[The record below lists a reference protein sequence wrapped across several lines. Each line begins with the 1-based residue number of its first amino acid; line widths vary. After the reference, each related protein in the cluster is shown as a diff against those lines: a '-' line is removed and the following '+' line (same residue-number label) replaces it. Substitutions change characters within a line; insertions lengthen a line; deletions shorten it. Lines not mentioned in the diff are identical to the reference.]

1 MELKNKFIISDKL
14 FFLAIFVFQLILIF
28 QGIDLSD
35 EGFLATFYQEIF
47 KNPES
52 VQYSFMFWLTG
63 ILGGLYFKLF
73 PFLGLWGLRFAGVL
87 ITTSTAIFVYIL
99 LKKYIN
105 RHYLMLGIFLVI
117 LSLNNDVKELN
128 YNNLSALTCV
138 AVVYFLFNGLK
149 KRSFIKLFICGVFVS
164 LSLFIR
170 PPNILELG
178 FALGII
184 YYGYVEKL
192 NLKLI
197 AGQVSLFMAGFI
209 SGTAFLLIIIY
220 QMGHWAIFLNA
231 LEVIYKMGSHI
242 QDDKMK
248 SGSYGIIK
256 LLQQLKN
263 NNVSSVLISLGI
275 FVGVAVGLSIYSII
289 KNKFLFINRISKL
302 LRYTFLLLI
311 LILILVGIINN
322 YSVLFFYT
330 GLITLVCIL
339 VLLTPAAFDIR
350 FLMIC
355 GYYILITYPFGSDA
369 GIYTAGRYSLWIGLP
384 ISIDYIFSIRSVK
397 NVFSYN
403 INEFNPSIKIN
414 ITENQIR
421 IAKNLLLSILIF
433 AGLYYSFNYP
443 FFDRRNRLKMRYS
456 IDNKLLT
463 GIYTTKGRA
472 ETLNE
477 LLKESTKYV
486 KKGDY
491 LLAYDCIPM
500 LNFLTETIPYIRSP
514 YPWLYETEIFKYE
527 LDLAKNEK
535 KILPVIITQTI
546 QTIGDG
552 SKWPEETLKS
562 DYLKW
567 DVNLGRNKYLDEFLM
582 KNNYKEVW
590 TNNYFRIFVP
600 K

>member
-192 NLKLI
+192 NLNSS
-197 AGQVSLFMAGFI
+197 QVRFLFSWQVLYPVLLFYSSLF
-209 SGTAFLLIIIY
+209 
-220 QMGHWAIFLNA
+220 
-231 LEVIYKMGSHI
+231 
-242 QDDKMK
+242 
-248 SGSYGIIK
+248 IK
-256 LLQQLKN
+256 W
-263 NNVSSVLISLGI
+263 V
-275 FVGVAVGLSIYSII
+275 
-289 KNKFLFINRISKL
+289 
-302 LRYTFLLLI
+302 
-311 LILILVGIINN
+311 
-322 YSVLFFYT
+322 T
-330 GLITLVCIL
+330 G
-339 VLLTPAAFDIR
+339 
-350 FLMIC
+350 
-355 GYYILITYPFGSDA
+355 
-369 GIYTAGRYSLWIGLP
+369 
-384 ISIDYIFSIRSVK
+384 
-397 NVFSYN
+397 
-403 INEFNPSIKIN
+403 
-414 ITENQIR
+414 
-421 IAKNLLLSILIF
+421 
-433 AGLYYSFNYP
+433 
-443 FFDRRNRLKMRYS
+443 
-456 IDNKLLT
+456 
-463 GIYTTKGRA
+463 
-472 ETLNE
+472 
-477 LLKESTKYV
+477 
-486 KKGDY
+486 
-491 LLAYDCIPM
+491 
-500 LNFLTETIPYIRSP
+500 PY
-514 YPWLYETEIFKYE
+514 F
-527 LDLAKNEK
+527 
-535 KILPVIITQTI
+535 
-546 QTIGDG
+546 
-552 SKWPEETLKS
+552 
-562 DYLKW
+562 
-567 DVNLGRNKYLDEFLM
+567 
-582 KNNYKEVW
+582 
-590 TNNYFRIFVP
+590 
-600 K
+600 

>member
-1 MELKNKFIISDKL
+1 
-14 FFLAIFVFQLILIF
+14 
-28 QGIDLSD
+28 
-35 EGFLATFYQEIF
+35 
-47 KNPES
+47 
-52 VQYSFMFWLTG
+52 MFWLTG
-63 ILGGLYFKLF
+63 ILGGLYLKLF

-87 ITTSTAIFVYIL
+87 ITTSTAIFVYFL

-128 YNNLSALTCV
+128 YNNLSALTYV
-138 AVVYFLFNGLK
+138 AVVYFLFDGLK
-149 KRSFIKLFICGVFVS
+149 KRSFIKLFISGVFVS

-178 FALGII
+178 FVFGII
-184 YYGYVEKL
+184 YYGYTEQF

-197 AGQVSLFMAGFI
+197 AGQVSLFVAGFI
-209 SGTAFLLIIIY
+209 SCTAFLLIVIY

-231 LEVIYKMGSHI
+231 LEVIYKMGRHI
-242 QDDKMK
+242 QDGKMK

-256 LLQQLKN
+256 LIQQLKN

-275 FVGVAVGLSIYSII
+275 FVSVAVGLSIYSII
-289 KNKFLFINRISKL
+289 KNKFLFVNRISKL
-302 LRYTFLLLI
+302 LRFTFLLLI
-311 LILILVGIINN
+311 LILILIGIINN

-339 VLLTPAAFDIR
+339 VLIIPVGFDIR

-355 GYYILITYPFGSDA
+355 GYYMLITYPFGSDA

-384 ISIDYIFSIRSVK
+384 ICIDYIFSIQSVK

-414 ITENQIR
+414 ITENQMR
-421 IAKNLLLSILIF
+421 IAKNLLLVILIF
-433 AGLYYSFNYP
+433 AGIYFSFNYP

-477 LLKESTKYV
+477 LLNESKKYV

-514 YPWLYETEIFKYE
+514 YPWLYETEIFKNE

-552 SKWPEETLKS
+552 SKWPEETLQT
-562 DYLKW
+562 DYFKW

>member
-1 MELKNKFIISDKL
+1 MMLAFIL
-14 FFLAIFVFQLILIF
+14 
-28 QGIDLSD
+28 
-35 EGFLATFYQEIF
+35 
-47 KNPES
+47 
-52 VQYSFMFWLTG
+52 
-63 ILGGLYFKLF
+63 
-73 PFLGLWGLRFAGVL
+73 
-87 ITTSTAIFVYIL
+87 
-99 LKKYIN
+99 
-105 RHYLMLGIFLVI
+105 
-117 LSLNNDVKELN
+117 
-128 YNNLSALTCV
+128 
-138 AVVYFLFNGLK
+138 
-149 KRSFIKLFICGVFVS
+149 
-164 LSLFIR
+164 
-170 PPNILELG
+170 
-178 FALGII
+178 
-184 YYGYVEKL
+184 
-192 NLKLI
+192 
-197 AGQVSLFMAGFI
+197 
-209 SGTAFLLIIIY
+209 
-220 QMGHWAIFLNA
+220 
-231 LEVIYKMGSHI
+231 
-242 QDDKMK
+242 
-248 SGSYGIIK
+248 
-256 LLQQLKN
+256 
-263 NNVSSVLISLGI
+263 
-275 FVGVAVGLSIYSII
+275 
-289 KNKFLFINRISKL
+289 
-302 LRYTFLLLI
+302 
-311 LILILVGIINN
+311 
-322 YSVLFFYT
+322 
-330 GLITLVCIL
+330 
-339 VLLTPAAFDIR
+339 
-350 FLMIC
+350 
-355 GYYILITYPFGSDA
+355 
-369 GIYTAGRYSLWIGLP
+369 AGRYSLWIGLP